1 MELLICCAI
10 VIFPWAALSLDR
22 AYRIAIP
29 KSVRQD
35 ILFLAVKGKSCR
47 LEFVAF
53 YTVDE
58 VLPLAIT
65 PLLCLSMFS
74 LAV

>member
-1 MELLICCAI
+1 M
-10 VIFPWAALSLDR
+10 DR

-29 KSVRQD
+29 KCVRQD

-58 VLPLAIT
+58 I
-65 PLLCLSMFS
+65 LL
-74 LAV
+74 